1 VTLSSD
7 TAAKPAVSIP
17 YYAKTTDTAPLTA
30 KADEPVTLE
39 LVVTD
44 KNGVSSA
51 PASLQLAVRTDALAI
66 GTGSRH
72 RVGTE
77 MRIEGT
83 STLEGNTGVLT
94 PATAVVIYDTTAGR
108 PVAKLGTATVDTLGA
123 WSLRVK
129 PGPARQIT
137 SVLVQSTRGGTAAG
151 AISTR

>member
-1 VTLSSD
+1 
-7 TAAKPAVSIP
+7 
-17 YYAKTTDTAPLTA
+17 
-30 KADEPVTLE
+30 
-39 LVVTD
+39 VTD

-51 PASLQLAVRTDALAI
+51 SASLQLAVRTDALAI

-83 STLEGNTGVLT
+83 STLEGNTAVLT

-108 PVAKLGTATVDTLGA
+108 PVARLGTATVDTLGA
-123 WSLRVK
+123 WSLKVK
-129 PGPARQIT
+129 PGPATQIT
-137 SVLVQSTRGGTAAG
+137 NVLVQSTRGGTAAG